1 MYDLYDYSDYYSSYS
16 SPSSR
21 SISSSSDTI
30 GAALGAFFATFAVV
44 IIVALAI
51 SIVVI
56 IARWIIFKKASRKPW
71 ESLIPVHSDIVVME
85 LGGIETYWYFLCL
98 TAVIPFIGWIGPIV
112 LYFWENINLAKA
124 FGKSVGYGILM
135 SFFPF
140 VCYPIL
146 AFGSAQYIG
155 PQVAQNNYNANV
167 NYGPAQQYNQ
177 PSQQYNS
184 PVQPVQPAQPAQP
197 AQPTQPTQ
205 PAQPTQSNNMDNNVP
220 PQQ

>member
-56 IARWIIFKKASRKPW
+56 IAKWIIFKKASRKPW

-98 TAVIPFIGWIGPIV
+98 TAVIPFIGWLGPIV

-155 PQVAQNNYNANV
+155 PQTAQNNYNYNNNV

-177 PSQQYNS
+177 PQQQYNS
-184 PVQPVQPAQPAQP
+184 PVQPVQPVQPIES
-197 AQPTQPTQ
+197 TQPPVQ
-205 PAQPTQSNNMDNNVP
+205 PNDINNNMP